1 MGCLTRFGG
10 FLLLTLS
17 TVLLLLEDDFN
28 DTAKCL
34 FSSISAYA
42 AETSE
47 GDSFDKN
54 SDFAKNG
61 DNNFDKEMFDERKIA
76 SPEDTSE
83 QQFLQAD
90 VDEDL
95 ERIRKHTVKYD
106 EEAGSFEFHNGQ
118 KIYAKGREPEAEKID
133 SKLRE
138 AFPEEFAKIQEQ
150 RIAEQKIEDSK
161 PISKKTTTQN
171 SKQNS
176 QSSSSSSSNSFQNAE
191 NTASNSKNSKN
202 TKSSSSSNQ
211 NQGKTHKK
219 GAKGSKYYYK
229 PSNSR
234 IPWEKLG
241 PKFWVALCTTSSI
254 LSGLIFLFEV
264 WYCKHHGTSFIEQLA
279 IQYLAPWVSPNDLIQ
294 GQGGGQHGHSHNNAK
309 SGSKSGNSG
318 QSSGFLPN
326 IRKHK
331 IPEGEAT
338 DTAENAEN
346 GGKSC
351 PTAKNASIPPS
362 KHRNNHQL
370 SGVAFRSS
378 THRNYM
384 RLLRGAEYRR
394 YQLTMNYSAFW
405 DWMGIGELL
414 AKTVSFGQK
423 KVSFD
428 QKQRFFD
435 QNTFL

>member
-10 FLLLTLS
+10 FLLLTFS

-34 FSSISAYA
+34 FSSISAFA

-47 GDSFDKN
+47 GE
-54 SDFAKNG
+54 
-61 DNNFDKEMFDERKIA
+61 NFDKDTFGERKIA
-76 SPEDTSE
+76 APEDTSE
-83 QQFLQAD
+83 KQFNFMAD
-90 VDEDL
+90 VEDL
-95 ERIRKHTVKYD
+95 DRIKKHTVKYD
-106 EEAGSFEFHNGQ
+106 KEAGSFEFHNGQ
-118 KIYAKGREPEAEKID
+118 KVYAKGREPEADTID
-133 SKLRE
+133 SQLRE
-138 AFPEEFAKIQEQ
+138 AFPEEFAEILKTQES
-150 RIAEQKIEDSK
+150 EQKVKDSK
-161 PISKKTTTQN
+161 PISKKSTTQN

-176 QSSSSSSSNSFQNAE
+176 QSSSNSFQNAD
-191 NTASNSKNSKN
+191 NTAANSKNAKN
-202 TKSSSSSNQ
+202 TKSSSSSSQ

-229 PSNSR
+229 TTNSR

-279 IQYLAPWVSPNDLIQ
+279 IQYLAPWVSPNDLIKGQ
-294 GQGGGQHGHSHNNAK
+294 GQQQQHGHSHGNAK
-309 SGSKSGNSG
+309 NSSKPGNSG

-331 IPEGEAT
+331 IPEGET
-338 DTAENAEN
+338 TETAENAEN
-346 GGKSC
+346 AKNGDKSC
-351 PTAKNASIPPS
+351 PTVKNASIPPS

-394 YQLTMNYSAFW
+394 FQLAMNYSAF
-405 DWMGIGELL
+405 
-414 AKTVSFGQK
+414 
-423 KVSFD
+423 
-428 QKQRFFD
+428 
-435 QNTFL
+435 